1 MTKQGKIVVA
11 GIGPGSESD
20 ITPAVIAAI
29 KNSQVVIGY
38 KYYFQ
43 FIEKYLLPGAQ
54 CIDTG
59 MRQEVERARMAFEY
73 ADKGYNVVVISSGD
87 AGIYGMAPLIWE
99 MRQELNSAVEIE
111 IIPGISAFQKAAS
124 MLGAP
129 IGHDF
134 CVISMSDL
142 MTP

>member
-1 MTKQGKIVVA
+1 MTKQEKILVA

-43 FIEKYLLPGAQ
+43 LMEKYLLPGAQ

-59 MRQEVERARMAFEY
+59 MRGEVERARMAFVDG
-73 ADKGYNVVVISSGD
+73 DKGYKVVVIS
-87 AGIYGMAPLIWE
+87 
-99 MRQELNSAVEIE
+99 
-111 IIPGISAFQKAAS
+111 
-124 MLGAP
+124 
-129 IGHDF
+129 
-134 CVISMSDL
+134 
-142 MTP
+142 